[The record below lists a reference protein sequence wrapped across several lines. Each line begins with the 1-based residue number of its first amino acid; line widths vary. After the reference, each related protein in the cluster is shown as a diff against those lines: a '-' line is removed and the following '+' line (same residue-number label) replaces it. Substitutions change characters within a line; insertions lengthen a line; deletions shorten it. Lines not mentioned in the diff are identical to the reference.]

1 MEYPDHLKVPVRE
14 PVSGSADLGDL
25 LADELLWDAANWD
38 PDAEPPVPAM
48 PGREPAETA
57 ERLRNGRV
65 ELVYRALGRLA
76 RLGTL
81 PSMRWPRVWPTAA
94 RPGPN
99 PPGASRPGDPWPP
112 SCPSAGP
119 AADRA
124 VGVQEALKTPGV
136 RLICI
141 TGRAGVGK
149 TRLALDIVTESQAR
163 LAAAAVPGDR
173 AVPLL
178 AVRLRS
184 VESGAGRRRLAM
196 TAYDALMDLLLA
208 LGVAEQDIPDTLVER
223 RARYLAELK
232 GRRPVILVDDA
243 VAENQ
248 VEPLRP
254 AEAGVVVV
262 TSRGGVEWSSVT
274 GVVNVRVSPLDVR
287 DTSTLV
293 HGVFQACTVE
303 PDDATATEPDDATT
317 TALHDWCRG
326 TPLPVILISRWLA
339 VTDQSAASL
348 DAARRDWDRAHGK
361 LAVDGVL
368 AGFQTVAAMLGLLGD
383 DEQVIVRMFGMLRLP
398 EADLA
403 AVCAATGL
411 SGDRATAALGEL
423 TDMGLLAEA
432 DSAAAWVMAP
442 AIAEYAAAWAWA
454 ATPHPEDTYRQLLD
468 PLLGLYERRI
478 QGLLDTYAVLAQ
490 ADEDASA
497 EWMAAE
503 VQVAREVIATALD
516 AAGVT
521 GQLSR
526 ARGLASAYLAATA
539 ALAGRPSA
547 RREVERFIGPVLA
560 VAKAAVDDELAASAL
575 ERFSGDDVHQGEATA
590 ALGEALP
597 ESGPHQQTGPT
608 SIPGKSGLDEV
619 DKAIQEGRTGP
630 PEHVI
635 FGARA

>member
-57 ERLRNGRV
+57 ERLRNSRV

-112 SCPSAGP
+112 SGPAAGP

-124 VGVQEALKTPGV
+124 VGVQEALKPPGV

-149 TRLALDIVTESQAR
+149 TRLALDIVTASQAR

-208 LGVAEQDIPDTLVER
+208 LGVAEQDIPATLVER
-223 RARYLAELK
+223 RVRYLAELK

-274 GVVNVRVSPLDVR
+274 GVVSVIVSPLDDR
-287 DTSTLV
+287 GTRTLV
-293 HGVFQACTVE
+293 HGVFRSYGKD
-303 PDDATATEPDDATT
+303 PDDATAMAV
-317 TALHDWCRG
+317 HGWCAG

-339 VTDQSAASL
+339 VTDQPATSL
-348 DAARRDWDRAHGK
+348 EAARRDWDRVHGE

-368 AGFQTVAAMLGLLGD
+368 AGFLTVAAMLGLLGD
-383 DEQVIVRMFGMLRLP
+383 DQQVIVRMFGMLRLP

-411 SGDRATAALGEL
+411 SRDRAMAALAEL
-423 TDMGLLAEA
+423 TGMGLLAAA
-432 DSAAAWVMAP
+432 DPGGAWVMAP
-442 AIAEYAAAWAWA
+442 AIAEYAAAWAYA
-454 ATPHPEDTYRQLLD
+454 ADPNPEGTYQQLLD
-468 PLLGLYERRI
+468 PLLGLYERRV
-478 QGLLDTYAVLAQ
+478 QGLLGAHAMLARVDP
-490 ADEDASA
+490 AGAA
-497 EWMAAE
+497 EWAAAE
-503 VQVAREVIATALD
+503 VLAAREVVATVLD
-516 AAGVT
+516 AAAVT
-521 GQLSR
+521 GQPGR
-526 ARGLASAYLAATA
+526 ARQLASDYLAAA
-539 ALAGRPSA
+539 SLLDGRVAGS
-547 RREVERFIGPVLA
+547 REAERFIGPVLA
-560 VAKAAVDDELAASAL
+560 VARAAGDDELAAGAL
-575 ERFSGDDVHQGEATA
+575 ERLSPDAAQPDEAPATPRPADGAGPEPEPEPEPDSMTPAVLAAGDDRATDQIPP
-590 ALGEALP
+590 AL
-597 ESGPHQQTGPT
+597 
-608 SIPGKSGLDEV
+608 
-619 DKAIQEGRTGP
+619 
-630 PEHVI
+630 